1 MPDSSP
7 QGQGAG
13 RDPAARPSAGAE
25 TPAALGATPEMP
37 GAAPADAG
45 PVRRNVE
52 VPEGLWIRCVQCGAM
67 IYRRIL
73 EEGLHVCPECDHHYR
88 VDARTRIGQLND
100 PGTFE
105 EFLPRLES
113 TDPLEF
119 RDRMT
124 YRERLEKTKQQTNET
139 EAIIVGKGFIKGRP
153 LIMGVMNPDFIMG
166 SMGAV
171 VGEKVAAAAERAVAE
186 NLPLLMVTCS
196 GGARM
201 MEGMVSLVQ
210 MAKTAAAIAKLDSA
224 GGLYIVLMTDPTT
237 AGVAASFAFLGDVTL
252 AEPGAL
258 IGFAGPRVIANTI
271 KATLPEGFQ
280 RAEFML
286 EHGFIDRIVH
296 RRDLRSEI
304 ARIIDYCNK

>member
-1 MPDSSP
+1 MPESTS
-7 QGQGAG
+7 Q
-13 RDPAARPSAGAE
+13 
-25 TPAALGATPEMP
+25 TP
-37 GAAPADAG
+37 
-45 PVRRNVE
+45 RNVD
-52 VPEGLWIRCVQCGAM
+52 VPEGLWIRCVQCGSM
-67 IYRRIL
+67 VYRRIL
-73 EEGLHVCPECDHHYR
+73 EEELHVCPECGYHYR
-88 VDARTRIGQLND
+88 IGARTRIAQLND

-105 EFLPRLES
+105 EFLPNLES
-113 TDPLEF
+113 TDPLKF
-119 RDRMT
+119 TDRIR
-124 YRERLEKTKQQTNET
+124 YRQRLAKTKKQTGET
-139 EAIIVGKGFIKGRP
+139 EAIVVGKGFIKGRP

-171 VGEKVAAAAERAVAE
+171 VGEKVTAAAERAMNE
-186 NLPLLMVTCS
+186 SLPLLMVTCS

-210 MAKTAAAIAKLDSA
+210 MAKTSAAVAKFDDA
-224 GGLYIVLMTDPTT
+224 GGLYIVVMTDPTT

-286 EHGFIDRIVH
+286 EHGFVDRIVH
-296 RRDLRSEI
+296 RRDLRREV

>member
-1 MPDSSP
+1 MPE
-7 QGQGAG
+7 
-13 RDPAARPSAGAE
+13 SAGQ
-25 TPAALGATPEMP
+25 T
-37 GAAPADAG
+37 
-45 PVRRNVE
+45 RRNVD

-67 IYRRIL
+67 VYRRIL
-73 EEGLHVCPECDHHYR
+73 EEELHVCPECDYHYR
-88 VDARTRIGQLND
+88 IDARTRINQLND
-100 PGTFE
+100 AGTFE
-105 EFLPRLES
+105 EFLPDLES

-119 RDRMT
+119 TDRMT
-124 YRERLEKTKQQTNET
+124 YRERLAKVKAATGET
-139 EAIIVGKGFIKGRP
+139 EAIVVGKGFIKGRP
-153 LIMGVMNPDFIMG
+153 LIMGVMNPNFIMG

-171 VGEKVAAAAERAVAE
+171 VGEKVAAAAERATNE
-186 NLPLLMVTCS
+186 SLPLLMVTCS

-210 MAKTAAAIAKLDSA
+210 MAKTSAAVARLDDG
-224 GGLYIVLMTDPTT
+224 GGLYIVVMTDPTT

-286 EHGFIDRIVH
+286 EHGFVDRIVH

>member
-1 MPDSSP
+1 MAEASS
-7 QGQGAG
+7 QGQ
-13 RDPAARPSAGAE
+13 RQ
-25 TPAALGATPEMP
+25 T
-37 GAAPADAG
+37 
-45 PVRRNVE
+45 RRNVD
-52 VPEGLWIRCVQCGAM
+52 VPEGLWIRCVKCGAM

-73 EEGLHVCPECDHHYR
+73 EEELHVCPECDHHYR
-88 VDARTRIGQLND
+88 VNARTRIAQLND

-105 EFLPRLES
+105 EFLPDLES

-119 RDRMT
+119 TDRIT
-124 YRERLEKTKQQTNET
+124 YKERLAATKEQSGET
-139 EAIIVGKGFIKGRP
+139 EAIVVGKGFIKGRP

-166 SMGAV
+166 SMGVV
-171 VGEKVAAAAERAVAE
+171 VGEKVSAAAERAANE
-186 NLPLLMVTCS
+186 GLPLLMVTCS

-201 MEGMVSLVQ
+201 MEGMASLAQ
-210 MAKTAAAIAKLDSA
+210 MAKTSAAIARLDEA
-224 GGLYIVLMTDPTT
+224 GGLYIVVMTDPTT

-286 EHGFIDRIVH
+286 DHGFVDRIVH